1 MSDKNDL
8 KGRLVPAVCTQCG
21 ATLEVD
27 PTQDAAVCKY
37 CNTPFIVQKAVENY
51 TVQQAKIEH
60 VDTVKLDMKG
70 TADSFF
76 SFVGEQMSESRKI
89 RAEERRERRA
99 LDREITRL
107 FLKIFGFIMIGMV
120 LFGMVM
126 IVIDMIRGDSGEETD
141 STGANE
147 STTACYILPGTG
159 SGQPAS
165 LEAFDFDGDTALH
178 V

>member
-99 LDREITRL
+99 MDREMNKAFI
-107 FLKIFGFIMIGMV
+107 KIFGYMMLTMMV
-120 LFGMVM
+120 
-126 IVIDMIRGDSGEETD
+126 IAVIWSVVIMIRGDSGEET
-141 STGANE
+141 SGAE
-147 STTACYILPGTG
+147 SYESKTACFILPGAG
-159 SGQPAS
+159 SEQPAS

>member
-60 VDTVKLDMKG
+60 VDTVKVDMKG

-76 SFVGEQMSESRKI
+76 HFVGEQMSESRKI

-126 IVIDMIRGDSGEETD
+126 IVIDMIRGDSEEET
-141 STGANE
+141 SGTESYE

-165 LEAFDFDGDTALH
+165 LDAFDFDGGTALH

>member
-60 VDTVKLDMKG
+60 VDTVKVDMKG

-76 SFVGEQMSESRKI
+76 HFVGEQMSESRKI

-147 STTACYILPGTG
+147 STTACYILPGADG
-159 SGQPAS
+159 KQPES
-165 LEAFDFDGDTALH
+165 LEAFDFDGGTARH